1 MAVKEHTQAPA
12 KAKAKEAAPKTS
24 KATAKA
30 PKSAEKKVKIRLVRS
45 LIGRPQ
51 KQREVIKGLGLRRI
65 DSEVVRKDC
74 PEIRGMIRKVPHL
87 VKVEE
92 LDTK

>member
-1 MAVKEHTQAPA
+1 MAVKKGTRSPA
-12 KAKAKEAAPKTS
+12 RAAAIKASPKESQST
-24 KATAKA
+24 
-30 PKSAEKKVKIRLVRS
+30 EKQIKIRLVRS
-45 LIGRPQ
+45 LIGHPQ

-65 DSEVVRKDC
+65 ASEVIRKDC

-92 LDTK
+92 LNTK

>member
-1 MAVKEHTQAPA
+1 MAVKEETQAPT
-12 KAKAKEAAPKTS
+12 KAAPAAKKAQKKTVE
-24 KATAKA
+24 
-30 PKSAEKKVKIRLVRS
+30 SAEKQVKIRLVRS
-45 LIGRPQ
+45 LIGRPH

-65 DSEVVRKDC
+65 DSEVIRKDC

>member
-1 MAVKEHTQAPA
+1 MAVKKDAEAPA
-12 KAKAKEAAPKTS
+12 KAKAKKDKPKPIKPAAGQ
-24 KATAKA
+24 
-30 PKSAEKKVKIRLVRS
+30 VKIRLVRS

-65 DSEVVRKDC
+65 DSEVIRKDC

>member
-1 MAVKEHTQAPA
+1 MAVKKETSA
-12 KAKAKEAAPKTS
+12 KAKA
-24 KATAKA
+24 TAKKTIKKTE
-30 PKSAEKKVKIRLVRS
+30 KSAEKQVKIRLVRS

-65 DSEVVRKDC
+65 DSEVIRKDC
-74 PEIRGMIRKVPHL
+74 PEIRGMIQKVPHL

-92 LDTK
+92 LETK

>member
-1 MAVKEHTQAPA
+1 MAVKEETQATA
-12 KAKAKEAAPKTS
+12 KAKAKKGQQKAA
-24 KATAKA
+24 
-30 PKSAEKKVKIRLVRS
+30 KSLEKQVKIRLVRS
-45 LIGRPQ
+45 LIGHPQ

-65 DSEVVRKDC
+65 NSEVIREDC